1 MATSIA
7 LGGVLASVFTGP
19 LIDRM
24 GFKRGSVITDVAAGV
39 FVAGIPLLY
48 SANVLQFWQIL
59 VLGFLA
65 TWQWTFRAIR

>member
-1 MATSIA
+1 M
-7 LGGVLASVFTGP
+7 FTGP

-39 FVAGIPLLY
+39 FVAAIPLLY
-48 SANVLQFWQIL
+48 SATVLQFWQIL

-65 TWQWTFRAIR
+65 TCMNAPGDSARCALVPG